1 MDLQLSRRGDY
12 AVRAAIAL
20 ARHQGEGYTKIRQ
33 VAERMGIPLPYTPQ
47 ILKILATAGI
57 AEAKAGREGGYRLKR
72 SPANISLLEIIE
84 AAEGSL
90 RASRCTLRGEP
101 CVWESPCPVHQAW
114 VSASE
119 ALRRELAGTTL
130 GAIAAANGDRPHES
144 PAPSAARI
152 PESPGVVTGVLEE

>member
-20 ARHQGEGYTKIRQ
+20 ARDEGNGFTKIRE

-47 ILKILATAGI
+47 ILKILANAGI

-72 SPANISLLEIIE
+72 LASEVSLLEIIE

-114 VSASE
+114 VTASE
-119 ALRRELAGTTL
+119 ALRGELSMTTL
-130 GAIAAANGDRPHES
+130 ATIAAMDGARPHM
-144 PAPSAARI
+144 AAVSATA
-152 PESPGVVTGVLEE
+152 SGKAD